1 MGMYSHDIPTGFSL
15 MVCEDDHSHHFQSF
29 QSSSL
34 PEFRTKF
41 IRTVCIS
48 LGV

>member
-29 QSSSL
+29 QSSF

-41 IRTVCIS
+41 IVCIS